1 MKPRAATLSDLKALE
16 LKPQQKNET
25 ADNGSVKAALLITT
39 IVLVASN
46 AGWMLYMANQQKK
59 MNELLI
65 ARNKKA
71 DELKQA

>member
-1 MKPRAATLSDLKALE
+1 MKPRAGTLSDLQAPE
-16 LKPQQKNET
+16 LKPQHKNEST
-25 ADNGSVKAALLITT
+25 DNGSLKAALLITT

-65 ARNKKA
+65 ARNKKQ
-71 DELKQA
+71 DELKQS